1 MSIKN
6 DDIARFFFKAA
17 LCVGVMSLLLMFFF
31 IFRESSIGMSF
42 NPDLAGFL
50 FNNVWS
56 PLSSPP
62 SFGIFHALLSTLY
75 VSGISLV
82 IAVPLGIGIGLFIS
96 EIAPPKVQL
105 TLQPAL
111 ELLAGIP
118 AVVYGFFGYVVLVR
132 NFENWF
138 DMTTGECVL
147 VAGLMLALIVLPFI
161 ASTSAEAF
169 KSVSREVREAAFSL
183 GVNRSYVIYK
193 ILLKKAMPGL
203 FTAIALGF
211 ARALGETLAVLML
224 AGNSVDIPQSLFDRA
239 QPITALL
246 ATELGETAV
255 GSEKYHALY
264 TAGLFLMLVV
274 LVINISIW
282 FVKNRVLRSSHA

>member
-1 MSIKN
+1 MSIK
-6 DDIARFFFKAA
+6 DDNIARFFFKAA

-42 NPDLAGFL
+42 NPDFAGFL

-56 PLSSPP
+56 PLSEPP
-62 SFGIFHALLSTLY
+62 SFGIFHALVSTLY

-82 IAVPLGIGIGLFIS
+82 IAIPLGIGIGLFIS

-118 AVVYGFFGYVVLVR
+118 AVVYGFFGYVVLIR

-147 VAGLMLALIVLPFI
+147 VAGLILALIVLPFI

-274 LVINISIW
+274 LAINISIW
-282 FVKNRVLRSSHA
+282 FVKNRVLRSSRA

>member
-1 MSIKN
+1 MLMKN

-17 LCVGVMSLLLMFFF
+17 LCLGTIFLLLMFYFLV
-31 IFRESSIGMSF
+31 RESSLGIAF
-42 NPDLAGFL
+42 RPDLAGYL
-50 FNNVWS
+50 FHDEWS

-62 SFGIFHALLSTLY
+62 SLGIYHALLSTLY
-75 VSGISLV
+75 VSGTCLV
-82 IAVPLGIGIGLFIS
+82 IAVPLGIGIGLFLS
-96 EIAPPKVQL
+96 EIAPLRVRL
-105 TLQPAL
+105 ALQPAL

-118 AVVYGFFGYVVLVR
+118 AVVYGFFGYVVLVK

-138 DMTTGECVL
+138 NMPTGECVL
-147 VAGLMLALIVLPFI
+147 VAGLILALMVLPFI
-161 ASTSAEAF
+161 ASTAAEAF
-169 KSVSREVREAAFSL
+169 RSVSREVRDAAFSL
-183 GVNRSYVIYK
+183 GVNRSYIIYR
-193 ILLKKAMPGL
+193 ILFKKAMPGL
-203 FTAIALGF
+203 FAAIALGL

-224 AGNSVDIPQSLFDRA
+224 AGNSVNVPHSLFDRA

-274 LVINISIW
+274 LALNCCIW
-282 FVKNRVLRSSHA
+282 FVKNKILRSVHV

>member
-1 MSIKN
+1 MLIKG
-6 DDIARFFFKAA
+6 DAIARFFFKGA
-17 LCVGVMSLLLMFFF
+17 LCVGVICLLLMFFF
-31 IFRESSIGMSF
+31 IFRESSIGVSF

-50 FNNVWS
+50 FDNEWS
-56 PLSSPP
+56 PLASPP
-62 SFGIFHALLSTLY
+62 SLGIFHALLSTLY
-75 VSGISLV
+75 VSGISLL
-82 IAVPLGIGIGLFIS
+82 IAIPLGIGIGLFLS

-118 AVVYGFFGYVVLVR
+118 AVVYGFFGYVVLVK

-138 DMTTGECVL
+138 DMSTGECVL
-147 VAGLMLALIVLPFI
+147 VAGLILALMVLPFI
-161 ASTSAEAF
+161 ASTSAESF
-169 KSVSREVREAAFSL
+169 RRVSREVREAAFSL

-203 FTAIALGF
+203 FAAITLGL

-224 AGNSVDIPQSLFDRA
+224 AGNSVDVPQSLFDRA

-264 TAGLFLMLVV
+264 TSGLFLLLVV